1 MNLPNKLTLFRVLLI
16 PVFVVVLIFHKEL
29 GIELDMARYIAVGI
43 FVLASCTDAV
53 DGYIARKYNMITN
66 FGKFMDPL
74 ADKLLVTSA
83 MISMI
88 GLDPNANVILPSW
101 VVVIVIAREFIITG
115 FRLVAAE
122 KKIVIA
128 AGFWGKIKTVTQM
141 VMITVVLLDFSGTF
155 FYWVGTVLI
164 WLSVIFTVI
173 SAVDYI
179 IKNLDVFKD

>member
-16 PVFVVVLIFHKEL
+16 PVFVVVLLFYDFL
-29 GIELDMARYIAVGI
+29 GLELDIAKYIAVAI
-43 FVLASCTDAV
+43 FVIASCTDAI

-74 ADKLLVTSA
+74 ADKLLVTTA
-83 MISMI
+83 MICMI
-88 GLDPNANVILPSW
+88 GLPANVVMPSW

-141 VMITVVLLDFSGTF
+141 VMITVLLLDFSAPF
-155 FYWVGTVLI
+155 FVWAGYILLG
-164 WLSVIFTVI
+164 LSVIFTII
-173 SAVDYI
+173 SATDYI